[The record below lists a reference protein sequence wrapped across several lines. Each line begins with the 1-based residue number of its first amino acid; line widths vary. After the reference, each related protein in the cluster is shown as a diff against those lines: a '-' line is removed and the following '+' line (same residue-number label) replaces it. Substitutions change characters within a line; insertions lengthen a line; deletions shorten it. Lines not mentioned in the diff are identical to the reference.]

1 MPLSEGR
8 LKFVFP
14 GGWEVLKYDGTKF
27 YRKRF
32 QSFAGG
38 SPAVDFVAFD
48 ASGTELWLI
57 EVKDYRTDRRTKAK
71 DLFDEVAAK
80 VSSTL
85 SGLVAARA
93 NASDGSEDFARH
105 ALTKIGL
112 RVVLCLEQPDQPSR
126 LHPQVI
132 DPKTAKSKMR
142 QRMRAVDPHAVVG
155 DAASLNAMMPWQV
168 R

>member
-1 MPLSEGR
+1 MQLSEGR
-8 LKFVFP
+8 LTFVFP
-14 GGWEVLKYDGTKF
+14 EKWEALKHDSTKF

-38 SPAVDFVAFD
+38 SPAVDLVAFD
-48 ASGTELWLI
+48 ASGSELWLI

-71 DLFDEVAAK
+71 DLFDEMAAK

-93 NASDGSEDFARH
+93 NASDGSESFALR
-105 ALTKIGL
+105 ALTKISL
-112 RVVLCLEQPDQPSR
+112 RVVLCLEQPDKPSR

-132 DPKTAKSKMR
+132 DPKTAKLKMR
-142 QRMRAVDPHAVVG
+142 QRLRPVDPHAVVG
-155 DAASLNAMMPWQV
+155 DKVSLNVLMPWQV